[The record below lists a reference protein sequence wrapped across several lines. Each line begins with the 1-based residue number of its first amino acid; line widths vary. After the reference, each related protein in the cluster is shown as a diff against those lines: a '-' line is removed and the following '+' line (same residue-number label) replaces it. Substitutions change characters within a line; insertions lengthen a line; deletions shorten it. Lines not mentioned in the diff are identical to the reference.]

1 MTFEEWWD
9 GYSADRDWPWRMRGA
24 AHEAWHIATAQRD
37 VEIAR
42 LREALGRLL
51 TFNISPMFDAKASY
65 TEKKAKEWAALE
77 WEARAALSD
86 TADGGEE

>member
-1 MTFEEWWD
+1 M
-9 GYSADRDWPWRMRGA
+9 GYYTDETMEDRKDDRIERL
-24 AHEAWHIATAQRD
+24 EAEVAQ
-37 VEIAR
+37 
-42 LREALGRLL
+42 LREVLGRLL

-86 TADGGEE
+86 TAEAIE